1 MLILYIVSYVHI
13 EYIYDERRTK
23 TEINVHVYIV
33 SVFWNRKN
41 YNIHIYIYIH
51 TYISW
56 VINIYIAN
64 ILEGKNNNY

>member
-1 MLILYIVSYVHI
+1 M
-13 EYIYDERRTK
+13 RRTK

-56 VINIYIAN
+56 VINIYITN
-64 ILEGKNNNY
+64 ILEGKKIIIKKYIIYLI

>member
-1 MLILYIVSYVHI
+1 MYTLFQFFGT
-13 EYIYDERRTK
+13 ERTI
-23 TEINVHVYIV
+23 TY
-33 SVFWNRKN
+33 
-41 YNIHIYIYIH
+41 IYIYIH